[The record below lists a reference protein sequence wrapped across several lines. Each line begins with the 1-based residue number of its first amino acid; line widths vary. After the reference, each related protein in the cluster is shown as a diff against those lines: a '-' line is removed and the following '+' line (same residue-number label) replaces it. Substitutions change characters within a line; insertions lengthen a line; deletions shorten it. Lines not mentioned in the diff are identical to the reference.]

1 MAEKEMVIKDAQ
13 IQWKGMFDFK
23 LIYQKAK
30 QWLENKAL
38 IDIKEEEYLEKIRPN
53 GKQVEIRWSINKNR
67 TSYIK
72 LTIEMQFFIVGL
84 QKVEV
89 EEGGKKFL
97 IDHGDIKIAFTSYI
111 TKNYDNKISLLFAK
125 IYENIIAKKRIEDY
139 KTDLYR
145 ATSGLM
151 DELKMYLE
159 LYK

>member
-111 TKNYDNKISLLFAK
+111 TKNYDNKISPLFAK